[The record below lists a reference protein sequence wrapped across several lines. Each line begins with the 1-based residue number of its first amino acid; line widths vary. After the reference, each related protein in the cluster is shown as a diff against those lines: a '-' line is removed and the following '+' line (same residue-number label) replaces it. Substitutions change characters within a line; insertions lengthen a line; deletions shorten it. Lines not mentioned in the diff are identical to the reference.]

1 LRYRRREVAPGGLVL
16 DVTQEPWKEYVIHI
30 RAIPVRQIVTC
41 VSAPDGH
48 IAIVRIERNGEV
60 LADWHLPR
68 FCERWTSAPEARR
81 DALEYAVKLIDR
93 DVLGAVETQ
102 GASAT

>member
-1 LRYRRREVAPGGLVL
+1 
-16 DVTQEPWKEYVIHI
+16 
-30 RAIPVRQIVTC
+30 
-41 VSAPDGH
+41 
-48 IAIVRIERNGEV
+48 V